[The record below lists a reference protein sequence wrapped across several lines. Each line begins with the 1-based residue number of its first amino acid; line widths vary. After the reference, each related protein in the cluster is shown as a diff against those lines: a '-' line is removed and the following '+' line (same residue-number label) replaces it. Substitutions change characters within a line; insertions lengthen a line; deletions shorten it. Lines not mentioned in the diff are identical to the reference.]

1 MCDEAVDDFLA
12 ALKFVPDW
20 FVWSKMIKIPFTDL
34 YVDEDI
40 LYFNEDSGNVMFTC
54 NRMSILN
61 VDLNIII
68 LGYTNYD

>member
-1 MCDEAVDDFLA
+1 MCDEAIDDFLA

-54 NRMSILN
+54 NRMRILN

>member
-1 MCDEAVDDFLA
+1 
-12 ALKFVPDW
+12 
-20 FVWSKMIKIPFTDL
+20 MIKIPFTDL

-68 LGYTNYD
+68 FGYTNYD